1 MKLTHVVLT
10 LVLVA
15 SLISCQKKDEG
26 KAEKAAAEAAK
37 PNKVLNLTEVT
48 TVMTVKEIDL
58 PNRLFVLEYDDGN
71 VVALQAADD
80 LENIDKIKVGD
91 KVEVTY
97 FKSEAVYVTAPDA
110 ERPPVTESQTV
121 QVDTKDGKPRK
132 VTVKITERT
141 STVEAINYQTRDVTI
156 KDPDG
161 KVSTITVKP
170 DVKNLENVKVGDQV
184 VLQVTEAVA
193 VDIRKVE

>member
-141 STVEAINYQTRDVTI
+141 STVEAINYQTSDVTI

>member
-1 MKLTHVVLT
+1 MKLSHVVLIVVF
-10 LVLVA
+10 LA
-15 SLISCQKKDEG
+15 SLIACQKKEES
-26 KAEKAAAEAAK
+26 KAEKSDTETTK
-37 PNKVLNLTEVT
+37 PSKVLDLTEVT
-48 TVMTVKEIDL
+48 TVMTVKDIDL
-58 PNRLFVLEYDDGN
+58 PHRLFMLEYDDGN
-71 VVALQAADD
+71 VIAVQAADD
-80 LENIDKIKVGD
+80 LENIDQIKVGD

-97 FKSEAVYVTAPDA
+97 FKSEAVYVTSPDA

-141 STVEAINYQTRDVTI
+141 STVEAINYQTREVTL

-193 VDIRKVE
+193 LDIKKVE